1 MSRRQWLI
9 AAGLGLL
16 LGGSSQALVEPE
28 IEGWQAMTG
37 AAREVCQVPG
47 TELFPEAL
55 EELGELGA
63 ALMDAPLH
71 DLMVELEQRRGLKFK
86 YFTPWHIKD
95 REELR
100 AWLKVQLDKEYP
112 ASLVAQDEAMLKAF
126 GLVPKDFALIP
137 FLENL
142 LTSQIGGVYDP
153 DKDQFFL
160 VDVRGG
166 RSLRDRARDGLIAAA
181 GLSMGDQISVVT
193 IHELDHALGGQHFDL
208 KKILAEARDW
218 STDRQMAAQA
228 LIEGDATFVMIDHQN
243 KRPASEAGGS
253 TFVQGADMM
262 ARMMGVLA
270 VLPIPVPGMGEFGSA
285 PLYFQ
290 KGLIFPYFNG
300 AELITELRH
309 SAYDWSAVN
318 TAYSMLPHS
327 TEQIYHPGDY
337 LYVSRKPHEWD
348 FSRLPTEIG
357 PWSRVMDDT
366 GGEFFLRVVLEQ
378 YGVKE
383 YARAAEG
390 WDGDR
395 LRVYRHQSDAGRL
408 AFVWALRWD
417 SDSDAREFAQ
427 IASRLPFR
435 LETGPRTSVLS
446 QGFDPTTEQKL
457 RAALR

>member
-153 DKDQFFL
+153 DKDQT
-160 VDVRGG
+160 
-166 RSLRDRARDGLIAAA
+166 APE
-181 GLSMGDQISVVT
+181 MG
-193 IHELDHALGGQHFDL
+193 
-208 KKILAEARDW
+208 
-218 STDRQMAAQA
+218 
-228 LIEGDATFVMIDHQN
+228 
-243 KRPASEAGGS
+243 
-253 TFVQGADMM
+253 
-262 ARMMGVLA
+262 
-270 VLPIPVPGMGEFGSA
+270 
-285 PLYFQ
+285 
-290 KGLIFPYFNG
+290 
-300 AELITELRH
+300 
-309 SAYDWSAVN
+309 
-318 TAYSMLPHS
+318 
-327 TEQIYHPGDY
+327 
-337 LYVSRKPHEWD
+337 
-348 FSRLPTEIG
+348 
-357 PWSRVMDDT
+357 
-366 GGEFFLRVVLEQ
+366 
-378 YGVKE
+378 
-383 YARAAEG
+383 
-390 WDGDR
+390 
-395 LRVYRHQSDAGRL
+395 
-408 AFVWALRWD
+408 
-417 SDSDAREFAQ
+417 
-427 IASRLPFR
+427 
-435 LETGPRTSVLS
+435 
-446 QGFDPTTEQKL
+446 
-457 RAALR
+457 